1 MCLRFVVVRSGRSW
15 GRMLYSG
22 PTCKEMNDKSVKRNQ
37 KTLRRE
43 PACPRG
49 LHNSLCKRKKPGGAL
64 LIHTGV
70 EPVTLA
76 LLGPRSN
83 QLS

>member
-43 PACPRG
+43 PRLPARSPQLLVQKEEARRG
-49 LHNSLCKRKKPGGAL
+49 PLDPYRGRTCDL
-64 LIHTGV
+64 GV
-70 EPVTLA
+70 ISTTL
-76 LLGPRSN
+76 
-83 QLS
+83 

>member
-15 GRMLYSG
+15 GRMSSSG
-22 PTCKEMNDKSVKRNQ
+22 PTCKETNDQSVKRNQ

-43 PACPRG
+43 TACPRG
-49 LHNSLCKRKKPGGAL
+49 LHNSLCKRKKPEGAL

-76 LLGPRSN
+76 LLAPRSN